1 MSIFRST
8 LTTLSKLKLT
18 NIDIEGTIAIT
29 RGNTIRITTFDKSS
43 DNCTLM
49 LYEFHETERSQKNL
63 DRVIAAIKTD
73 DFAQVQAAV
82 KAAE

>member
-1 MSIFRST
+1 
-8 LTTLSKLKLT
+8 
-18 NIDIEGTIAIT
+18 
-29 RGNTIRITTFDKSS
+29 
-43 DNCTLM
+43 M

-82 KAAE
+82 KEAE